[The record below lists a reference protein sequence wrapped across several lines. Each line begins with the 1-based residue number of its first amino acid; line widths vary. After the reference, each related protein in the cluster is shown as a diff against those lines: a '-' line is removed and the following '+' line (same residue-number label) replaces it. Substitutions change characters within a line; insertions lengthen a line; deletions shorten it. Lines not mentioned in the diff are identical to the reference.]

1 MKMKERIKAMVKRI
15 HVRSHERG
23 LVFRDEEFKGVLGE
37 GKHWF
42 FDPWNKVRVDVENMR
57 EPWLLHDELDVIVK
71 SGVLGDEALVLE
83 LNDYQR
89 ALVWIDGRFDFILGP
104 GLHVFWTTMRKMRT
118 EILDA
123 RDIRFEHPDMSVVMR
138 SSSAASN
145 FNASLVETGY
155 MGLLFIN
162 GEYKASYGP
171 GQYLFWQGMGKIKFL
186 HVDMREIMLD
196 VSGQELM
203 SADKVTLRMNAV
215 ITYKV
220 TDALRTVEAS
230 EDSRQAVYREA
241 QLALRAVVG
250 AFELDRLLGEKE
262 TAAQALMEETVQRV
276 KGLGVQV
283 LKVGIRD
290 VILPGE
296 MKTLLNKVIEAQ
308 KAADANL
315 IMRKE
320 ETAAMRSQANTARI
334 LRNNPTLMRLRELDV
349 LEKVAEK
356 ANLQVVLGEKGLAD
370 RVVNLL

>member
-15 HVRSHERG
+15 VVRSYERG
-23 LVFRDEEFKGVLGE
+23 LVFRDEEFAGVLRK
-37 GKHWF
+37 GKRWF
-42 FDPWNKVRVDVENMR
+42 FDPWNKVRVDVEDMR
-57 EPWLLHDELDVIVK
+57 APWLIHDNLDILVK
-71 SGVLGDEALVLE
+71 SGKLGDEALVLE
-83 LNDYQR
+83 LDDYQR
-89 ALVWIDGRFDFILGP
+89 ALLWIDGRFDGILGP
-104 GLHVFWTTMRKMRT
+104 GLHVLWTTMRKVRT

-123 RDIRFEHPDMSVVMR
+123 RSICFEHQDMNVIMR
-138 SSSAASN
+138 SSSAVSKLH
-145 FNASLVETGY
+145 ASLVETGY
-155 MGLLFIN
+155 TGLLFVN
-162 GEYKASYGP
+162 GEYKDSYGP
-171 GQYLFWQGMGKIKFL
+171 GQYLFWQGMGKVKFL

-215 ITYKV
+215 LTYKV
-220 TDALRTVEAS
+220 TDARRTVEAA
-230 EDSRQAVYREA
+230 EDYRQAVYREA

-250 AFELDRLLGEKE
+250 SFDLDKLLGEKE
-262 TAAQALMEETVQRV
+262 AAAQALMDEVTQRI

-283 LKVGIRD
+283 LNAGIRD